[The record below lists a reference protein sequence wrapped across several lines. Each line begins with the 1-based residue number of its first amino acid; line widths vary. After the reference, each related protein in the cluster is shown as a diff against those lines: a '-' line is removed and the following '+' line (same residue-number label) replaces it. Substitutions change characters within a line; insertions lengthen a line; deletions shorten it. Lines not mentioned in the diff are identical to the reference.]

1 MALSATAARRAVTA
15 ALLAPAALWLSIF
28 LVLPFLAILVFSFGE
43 RAPEGG
49 YQAAFTLAQYANLAS
64 RAAAFW
70 NTLTLAPIGALAC
83 LVVAYPV
90 AYWLAVMAPPRQRLL
105 LVSLVVV
112 PFWTSLLVRTYAW
125 MYILGSRG
133 IPNLLAVVGI
143 EDVRLLNTP
152 GAVLLGIVY
161 GYLPLMI
168 MPIYVS
174 LEKLDRRL
182 LEASADLGAR
192 PLSTFL
198 GVTLPLSLPG
208 VMTGVALVTILLLG
222 EYLIPQLLG
231 GGKVFFIGNA
241 LVDLFLQ
248 SRNWPFGSAI
258 AVTLVVVVVVV
269 LLVAMRIAW
278 RVSGTRQWISSD
290 ARARHG
296 GLRLPLR
303 AHRPGGAVLLQR
315 RTQRQRVHW
324 FLGRLVRQGALQP
337 LPHRGARQQPD
348 RGLLQR
354 RRRGG
359 LRNHGRPR
367 HGAPRPARPRG
378 VRRPVRGRHR
388 GAGRRNRHRH
398 AGRARPALRL
408 SEPPDGGRLA
418 GRDAAEAGLG
428 FFSIIAAHGLFSMAL
443 VTMIVKARLASLG
456 RDIVEASADLYATP
470 LTTFRSIVLPQ
481 IAPAILAG
489 FLLAFTFSFDDFIVA
504 FFVAGSK
511 TTLPIYVFASIRR
524 GVTPEVNVIAT
535 LVLLV
540 SLALILTSRALLA
553 GRRA

>member
-1 MALSATAARRAVTA
+1 MALSATSSRRLVTA
-15 ALLAPAALWLSIF
+15 ALLAPASLWLAVF
-28 LVLPFLAILVFSFGE
+28 LVLPFLAILVFSVGE

-49 YQAAFTLAQYANLAS
+49 YQPAFTLAQYANLPS

-70 NTLTLAPIGALAC
+70 NTLSLAPLGALAC
-83 LVVAYPV
+83 LLVAYPV
-90 AYWLAVMAPPRQRLL
+90 AYWLAVKAPPRQRLL

-133 IPNLLAVVGI
+133 LPNLLGFVGI
-143 EDVRLLNTP
+143 EDVRILNTP

-192 PLSTFL
+192 PLSTFF

-258 AVTLVVVVVVV
+258 AVTLVAVVVVV

-278 RVSGTRQWISSD
+278 RVAGTRQVD
-290 ARARHG
+290 
-296 GLRLPLR
+296 
-303 AHRPGGAVLLQR
+303 
-315 RTQRQRVHW
+315 
-324 FLGRLVRQGALQP
+324 LV
-337 LPHRGARQQPD
+337 
-348 RGLLQR
+348 
-354 RRRGG
+354 
-359 LRNHGRPR
+359 
-367 HGAPRPARPRG
+367 
-378 VRRPVRGRHR
+378 
-388 GAGRRNRHRH
+388 
-398 AGRARPALRL
+398 
-408 SEPPDGGRLA
+408 
-418 GRDAAEAGLG
+418 
-428 FFSIIAAHGLFSMAL
+428 
-443 VTMIVKARLASLG
+443 
-456 RDIVEASADLYATP
+456 
-470 LTTFRSIVLPQ
+470 
-481 IAPAILAG
+481 
-489 FLLAFTFSFDDFIVA
+489 
-504 FFVAGSK
+504 
-511 TTLPIYVFASIRR
+511 
-524 GVTPEVNVIAT
+524 
-535 LVLLV
+535 
-540 SLALILTSRALLA
+540 
-553 GRRA
+553 